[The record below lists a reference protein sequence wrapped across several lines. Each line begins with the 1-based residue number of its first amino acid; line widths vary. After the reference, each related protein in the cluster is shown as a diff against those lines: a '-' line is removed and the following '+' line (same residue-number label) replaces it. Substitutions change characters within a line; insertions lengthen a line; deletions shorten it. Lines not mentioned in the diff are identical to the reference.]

1 MDEGFTE
8 YATNLVEEYYRQQ
21 VSRKNA
27 AGDAAAL
34 RRSDSLAQVPPAY
47 HANNYASYFSLQ
59 KSGREEPLTTHADH
73 FNTNYAYSNAA
84 YNKGAVYLE
93 QLGYITGSAVR
104 DRILLSYYGKWR
116 FKHPNAADFMRLAE
130 KESGLQLDWYNM
142 YWVNTTKTID
152 YSIDSLWE
160 AEGGTKIRLAR
171 LGQMPMPIDVKLT
184 FKDGST
190 EWHYVPLNLMFGEKE
205 AEEGQTPRKVYP
217 AWRWTH
223 PNYEIQTGKR
233 LTDIIRVEI
242 DPTLRM
248 ADTERKNNKLD
259 LKW

>member
-34 RRSDSLAQVPPAY
+34 RRSDSLAQVPPAF
-47 HANNYASYFSLQ
+47 HANNYAGYFSLQ
-59 KSGREEPLTTHADH
+59 KSGREEPMTTHADH
-73 FNTNYAYSNAA
+73 FNTNYAYSSAA

-93 QLGYITGSAVR
+93 QLGYITGAAVR
-104 DRILLSYYGKWR
+104 DRILLSYYRKWR
-116 FKHPNAADFMRLAE
+116 FKHPNAADFMRIAE

-142 YWVNTTKTID
+142 YWINTTKTID

-160 AEGGTKIRLAR
+160 AEGGTRIRLAR
-171 LGQMPMPIDVKLT
+171 IGQMPMPIDVKLT

-205 AEEGQTPRKVYP
+205 AEGGQVPRKVYP

-223 PNYEIQTGKR
+223 PTYEILTGKR
-233 LTDIIRVEI
+233 LTEIVRVEI

>member
-1 MDEGFTE
+1 M
-8 YATNLVEEYYRQQ
+8 
-21 VSRKNA
+21 
-27 AGDAAAL
+27 
-34 RRSDSLAQVPPAY
+34 
-47 HANNYASYFSLQ
+47 
-59 KSGREEPLTTHADH
+59 TTHADH

-93 QLGYITGSAVR
+93 QLGYITGAAVR
-104 DRILLSYYGKWR
+104 DRILLSYYRKWR

-190 EWHYVPLNLMFGEKE
+190 EWHYVPLK
-205 AEEGQTPRKVYP
+205 PDVWRKRRPKKGKHRARFTRPGGGRIPPTKYKP
-217 AWRWTH
+217 A
-223 PNYEIQTGKR
+223 N
-233 LTDIIRVEI
+233 
-242 DPTLRM
+242 
-248 ADTERKNNKLD
+248 A
-259 LKW
+259 